1 MTIFQMLGQSGL
13 LTLLGMAV
21 VFAFIIILIVC
32 MNVLHGVVHALRLD
46 KDEVKPVSKPA
57 AKVSASFN
65 IFIADFI
72 KHWTC
77 RKHICR
83 CHSCSVKRLVRVTD
97 CKFSNS
103 YFSHFNFYLL

>member
-32 MNVLHGVVHALRLD
+32 MNVLYGVVHALRLD

-57 AKVSASFN
+57 AKVSAKPVPAAVN
-65 IFIADFI
+65 AAVDKKAIIAAI
-72 KHWTC
+72 AMAVHEKE
-77 RKHICR
+77 
-83 CHSCSVKRLVRVTD
+83 
-97 CKFSNS
+97 N
-103 YFSHFNFYLL
+103 N